1 MGIKDFITVEP
12 VKIFRFGIDVH
23 AKEVL
28 TSKLSE
34 KLERTSPEDSLI
46 PSSVNSEQPPF
57 VFSKDFKQYILD
69 RLGHNCKG
77 EDIIDEILGVIAD
90 EDLMVYGRNRKWFLT
105 SLEIIDIESR
115 EDYHT
120 RRLIEKLP
128 DTKILFR
135 DQFVLLKGKNIN
147 GSI

>member
-1 MGIKDFITVEP
+1 MDIKDFITADPIE
-12 VKIFRFGIDVH
+12 IFRFGIDVH
-23 AKEVL
+23 PKEAS

-77 EDIIDEILGVIAD
+77 EEIIDEIR
-90 EDLMVYGRNRKWFLT
+90 MK
-105 SLEIIDIESR
+105 SLPVK
-115 EDYHT
+115 H
-120 RRLIEKLP
+120 L
-128 DTKILFR
+128 
-135 DQFVLLKGKNIN
+135 
-147 GSI
+147 